1 MNNRRS
7 CQLVASILSLLVC
20 YFPVACDAEEQN
32 VGGRWFVAG
41 DDSSEYL
48 FEDGIELVDLFS
60 YHTRDSNDDGIPNLR
75 IGHDDGHLVIRSQ
88 GYPNHATAVF
98 PNDKNPN
105 AIRVQNF
112 TFRLPLKPVRNRQIT
127 QLPMGPIGVALNG
140 VVFFN
145 PFERGGMNA
154 VEGYSQEW
162 LDSCCGHPEM
172 RGVYHYH
179 KFPSCLKSP
188 FPDDGKRHSPVIGFA
203 FDGYPIYGPY
213 EAEGE
218 MAKELSGKEKLD
230 SCNGHSDPERGYH
243 YHVTPG
249 KFPYIIGGYR
259 GRVEA
264 SNNRNLTR
272 AGTGAIKNNTR
283 GKSERIGQVITKV
296 SPRSAQPGETVKVQM
311 TLSPQRAARAPVP
324 REAPNWFQ
332 VGPYKGKNIKRRGN
346 SVQAEITIGEDAAVG
361 IPLDCHIEFKTPRG
375 HTVVYKKDDAFTI
388 E

>member
-1 MNNRRS
+1 MQKLRKAKKW
-7 CQLVASILSLLVC
+7 LPLLFFVV
-20 YFPVACDAEEQN
+20 FTFGLAQAEEQS
-32 VGGRWFVAG
+32 VGGRWFVADG
-41 DDSSEYL
+41 DSSEYL
-48 FEDGIELVDLFS
+48 FEDGIDLVDLFS
-60 YHTRDSNDDGIPNLR
+60 YHTRDSNDDGIPNVR
-75 IGHDDGHLVIRSQ
+75 IGHDGKHLVIRSQ
-88 GYPNHATAVF
+88 GYPNHPTAVF

-105 AIRVQNF
+105 SIRVQNF
-112 TFRLPLKPVRNRQIT
+112 TFRLPLEPVRNREIT

-154 VEGYSQEW
+154 VEGYNQEW

-218 MAKELSGKEKLD
+218 MAKDLSEKEKLD
-230 SCNGHSDPERGYH
+230 ACNGHSDPERGYH

-264 SNNRNLTR
+264 SNNRNLAR
-272 AGTGAIKNNTR
+272 AGTGPLKNNAR
-283 GKSERIGQVITKV
+283 GKSERIGQVITKIA
-296 SPRSAQPGETVKVQM
+296 PRSANRGETVKMQM
-311 TLSPQRAARAPVP
+311 TLNPQRATRAPVP
-324 REAPNWFQ
+324 RETPNWFQ
-332 VGPYKGKNIKRRGN
+332 VGPYKGTNIRRRGN
-346 SVQAEITIGEDAAVG
+346 TVQAEIAIPEDAIVG

-375 HTVVYKKDDAFTI
+375 HIVVYKKAAGFTVK
-388 E
+388 

>member
-1 MNNRRS
+1 M
-7 CQLVASILSLLVC
+7 SLHLKLA
-20 YFPVACDAEEQN
+20 YFIGLICCSLQMTSADEQHIA
-32 VGGRWFVAG
+32 GRWFVAG
-41 DDSSEYL
+41 GDSGEYL
-48 FEDGIELVDLFS
+48 FEDGIDLIDLFS
-60 YHTRDSNDDGIPNLR
+60 YHTRDSNDDGIPNVR
-75 IGHDDGHLVIRSQ
+75 IGHNGKHLVIRSQ
-88 GYPNHATAVF
+88 GYPNHVTAEF

-213 EAEGE
+213 ESESV
-218 MAKELSGKEKLD
+218 MAKDLSGKDKLD
-230 SCNGHSDPERGYH
+230 ACNGHTDGERGYH
-243 YHVTPG
+243 YLVTPG

-259 GRVEA
+259 GKVEA
-264 SNNRNLTR
+264 SNNRQLAR
-272 AGTGAIKNNTR
+272 AGTGAIQNNTR
-283 GKSERIGQVITKV
+283 GTSDRIGGVIT
-296 SPRSAQPGETVKVQM
+296 SITPASANRGSTVKVEIN
-311 TLSPQRAARAPVP
+311 LAARVARPPVP

-346 SVQAEITIGEDAAVG
+346 SVQAEITIGKEAAVG

-388 E
+388 K

>member
-1 MNNRRS
+1 M
-7 CQLVASILSLLVC
+7 QTKIIFGLAALVASFV
-20 YFPVACDAEEQN
+20 VAPGRSASEQHL
-32 VGGRWFVAG
+32 GGRWFL
-41 DDSSEYL
+41 DEKDSATYL

-60 YHTRDSNDDGIPNLR
+60 YHTADTNEDGIPNLR
-75 IGHDDGHLVIRSQ
+75 LGHDQGGLVIRSQ
-88 GYPNHATAVF
+88 GYPNHTTAVF

-105 AIRVQNF
+105 KVRVQHF
-112 TFRLPLKPVRNRQIT
+112 TFRLPLRPQPGEKIT

-172 RGVYHYH
+172 RGIYHYH

-213 EAEGE
+213 ESAGT
-218 MAKELSGKEKLD
+218 MARDLTGQAKLD
-230 SCNGHSDPERGYH
+230 VCNGHTDPQRGYH

-249 KFPYIIGGYR
+249 QFPYIIGGYR
-259 GRVEA
+259 GQVEV
-264 SNNRNLTR
+264 SNNRQLAR
-272 AGTGAIKNNTR
+272 AGSGPIKNNAR
-283 GKSERIGQVITKV
+283 GTSNRIGRVITRLAPAV
-296 SPRSAQPGETVKVQM
+296 ARPGETLKVQM
-311 TLSPQRAARAPVP
+311 TLNPQRATRAPVP
-324 REAPNWFQ
+324 PETPSWFQ
-332 VGPYKGKNIKRRGN
+332 VGPYKGQNLVRQGN
-346 SVQAEITIGEDAAVG
+346 KVLAQITIPADATVDV
-361 IPLDCHIEFKTPRG
+361 PLDCHIEFKTPRG
-375 HTVVYKKDDAFTI
+375 HTVVYKKDGAFTI